1 MSEKNNPTLLDAL
14 ENERRYIAKEL
25 HDGVAQTTLQLGL
38 QAGICRKLLERNQ
51 LELLLNELGQ
61 LEERSQKASGQLR
74 EIIQDLRPPMLETDE
89 DSTLNDYITYAI
101 TLHHRRGGAPVAYQY
116 KIQADDDLRLTP
128 AQMLG
133 LMRIVQ
139 EGLLNTRKHA
149 IANSVRLTVTME
161 PGTLYLTIADDGRGF
176 DPAEVASRLVDR
188 GGVGLDNLLMRAQ
201 AVGGSLNVARDTTG
215 SGTKIMVV
223 LSV

>member
-1 MSEKNNPTLLDAL
+1 MSEITNPTLLDAL

-51 LELLLNELGQ
+51 LELLLNELSQ

-74 EIIQDLRPPMLETDE
+74 ELIQDLRPPMLETDE
-89 DSTLNDYITYAI
+89 DSTLDDYITYAI

-116 KIQADDDLRLTP
+116 KIQADDLRLTP

-149 IANSVRLTVTME
+149 IANSVRLTVALE
-161 PGTLYLTIADDGRGF
+161 QNALYLTIADDGRGF

-188 GGVGLDNLLMRAQ
+188 GGVGFDNLLMRAQ

-223 LSV
+223 LPV